1 MRLGYYCCDYPI
13 NLIRIKIASNKPIVI
28 QEIHN
33 NVIIG
38 LFEAIDTSGVA
49 LAKLV
54 KSLLVEFQLINKIL
68 TCVKDKDKNL
78 ASLNSSLFNFASFD
92 VLQLKK
98 PFLTHNF
105 DM

>member
-1 MRLGYYCCDYPI
+1 LGYYCRDYPI
-13 NLIRIKIASNKPIVI
+13 NLIRIRIASNKPILI

-38 LFEAIDTSGVA
+38 SFEAVDTSGVA

-68 TCVKDKDKNL
+68 TCVKNKDKKL
-78 ASLNSSLFNFASFD
+78 GLFEF
-92 VLQLKK
+92 
-98 PFLTHNF
+98 FLI
-105 DM
+105 

>member
-1 MRLGYYCCDYPI
+1 
-13 NLIRIKIASNKPIVI
+13 LIRIRIASNEPILI
-28 QEIHN
+28 HEIHN

-38 LFEAIDTSGVA
+38 LFEAMDTSGVA

-78 ASLNSSLFNFASFD
+78 AFFNSSFFNFASFD

-98 PFLTHNF
+98 PFLRHVF

>member
-1 MRLGYYCCDYPI
+1 M
-13 NLIRIKIASNKPIVI
+13 IRIRIGSNKSILI
-28 QEIHN
+28 QEIPN

-54 KSLLVEFQLINKIL
+54 KSLLVEFQLTNKIP
-68 TCVKDKDKNL
+68 TCGKDKDKNL
-78 ASLNSSLFNFASFD
+78 ASLKFSLFNFGSFD
-92 VLQLKK
+92 FLQLWK
-98 PFLTHNF
+98 PSLAHVL